1 MTEISRPWGGI
12 TLGDAGPYSE
22 SQWHQVWRSLSG
34 HSVNAGVLTNQLNEL
49 AVTGVATPVS
59 VATGRAMVHGA
70 WYQSDAVVTVAVP
83 TPAVSTRVDLIVLQK
98 DWITQTVRIA
108 RHAGTEG
115 AGAPALTQNDTVLW
129 EIPLAEAS
137 ITTGGTITVTDTRVM
152 IPDLEI
158 AIEQGDAAGG
168 ELGGTYPNPTVD
180 ATHSGS
186 AHHAESHTVASHSD
200 TTATGS
206 ELETLTDG
214 SNADALHDHTIVD
227 IQEFDTSDTWT
238 KPSGANH
245 VMIQLWGGGG
255 GGGGG
260 ANGGIGSASGGSG
273 GGGAQGKRFHITGAD
288 CPATLTITIGAGGA
302 GGAALTAGSGGG
314 TTTVSGTGISPVE
327 ADGGDGGGEGVV
339 TNSAEPSGAGGGF
352 SHPGAAA
359 DSVAGNPGFS
369 GCGGSGGGA
378 LQTGSG
384 GLNGGGGAAE
394 SGSGGGGGGGVKK
407 DADTTDYAGGN
418 GGSPNTDTSGGGAT
432 AVVSSIGTTGVF
444 IPDTGAQGGSGGSSD
459 ASPGATGFAGG
470 VGGPGGGGGGGGG
483 AGTAAGG
490 AGGAGGD
497 GKVIISTWL

>member
-115 AGAPALTQNDTVLW
+115 AGAPALTQSDTVLW
-129 EIPLAEAS
+129 EIPLAQAS

-186 AHHAESHTVASHSD
+186 AHHDESHTVASHSD

-214 SNADALHDHTIVD
+214 SNADALHDHTIGDV
-227 IQEFDTSDTWT
+227 QEFVVSDTWT
-238 KPSGANH
+238 KPTGAGF
-245 VMIQLWGGGG
+245 VQVQMWGGGG

-260 ANGGIGSASGGSG
+260 SAVHTTSSSGGSG
-273 GGGAQGKRFHITGAD
+273 GGGAGSKRFFITGDD
-288 CPATLTITIGAGGA
+288 CPATLTVTIGAGGA
-302 GGAALTAGSGGG
+302 GGAAGFTGSNGGV
-314 TTTVSGTGISPVE
+314 TTIAGTGISTIS
-327 ADGGDGGGEGVV
+327 ADGGDGGGQG
-339 TNSAEPSGAGGGF
+339 NNGLAAEPSGAGGGLA
-352 SHPGAAA
+352 HPGAAA
-359 DSVAGNPGFS
+359 SSAAGNPGFK
-369 GCGGSGGGA
+369 GDGGSGGGA
-378 LQTGSG
+378 LNAGAG
-384 GLNGGGGAAE
+384 GLDGGGGAAD
-394 SGSGGGGGGGVKK
+394 GGAGGGGGGGVKK
-407 DADTTDYAGGN
+407 AGDSTDYAGGD
-418 GGSPNTDTSGGGAT
+418 GGSPNVNANGSGAVASAGA
-432 AVVSSIGTTGVF
+432 IGTAGVF
-444 IPDTGAQGGSGGSSD
+444 VPNTGGQGGSGGSSEG
-459 ASPGATGFAGG
+459 SGTGFVGG
-470 VGGPGGGGGGGGG
+470 AGGPGGGGGGGGG
-483 AGTAAGG
+483 AGSTTGG
-490 AGGAGGD
+490 AGGEGGD
-497 GKVIISTWL
+497 GKVIITTWL

>member
-1 MTEISRPWGGI
+1 
-12 TLGDAGPYSE
+12 
-22 SQWHQVWRSLSG
+22 
-34 HSVNAGVLTNQLNEL
+34 VLTNQLNEL

-186 AHHAESHTVASHSD
+186 AHHDQAHTVASHSD

-214 SNADALHDHTIVD
+214 SDASSLHTHTDLDTLTDGSNADLLHVHTGKNQLIW
-227 IQEFDTSDTWT
+227 IQPFAVE
-238 KPSGANH
+238 
-245 VMIQLWGGGG
+245 
-255 GGGGG
+255 
-260 ANGGIGSASGGSG
+260 
-273 GGGAQGKRFHITGAD
+273 
-288 CPATLTITIGAGGA
+288 
-302 GGAALTAGSGGG
+302 
-314 TTTVSGTGISPVE
+314 GTGSLM
-327 ADGGDGGGEGVV
+327 
-339 TNSAEPSGAGGGF
+339 SSGAGGFEYAGSQLVGDNDGSAHLSF
-352 SHPGAAA
+352 RLPDNFGTLVTASIWGIPSGTGNLRYAVTTNFASNGEA
-359 DSVAGNPGFS
+359 FNANSDSIATTTKAVTTQVMDIIGV
-369 GCGGSGGGA
+369 GGA
-378 LQTGSG
+378 LDGVAADDVIGFTFDRLGADALDTITSYLVI
-384 GLNGGGGAAE
+384 GL
-394 SGSGGGGGGGVKK
+394 
-407 DADTTDYAGGN
+407 
-418 GGSPNTDTSGGGAT
+418 
-432 AVVSSIGTTGVF
+432 SIQYTPT
-444 IPDTGAQGGSGGSSD
+444 
-459 ASPGATGFAGG
+459 
-470 VGGPGGGGGGGGG
+470 
-483 AGTAAGG
+483 
-490 AGGAGGD
+490 
-497 GKVIISTWL
+497 